1 MVSCPLCQQRKAK
14 RHCPALGRT
23 ICSICCGT
31 KRRVE
36 ISCPSDCPY
45 LAAAR
50 EHPPAVVRRQ
60 QERDVALLLP
70 SIERLT
76 ARQLQLF
83 TLFHLV
89 IARHQPD
96 GLAHLSDDDVAE
108 AAAALA
114 STLETA
120 ARGVIYEHT
129 PQSVPALR
137 LMSEMK
143 AMLADIRAEGAV
155 VSDDEAA
162 TTLRAIER
170 GARETR
176 TRAGRGETA
185 YLSLL
190 ARLLQD
196 DRAGDTGG
204 PDAGGR
210 RGLIVLP

>member
-1 MVSCPLCQQRKAK
+1 VSCPLCEQRKAK
-14 RHCPALGRT
+14 RRCPALGQT

-36 ISCPSDCPY
+36 ISCPSDCRY
-45 LAAAR
+45 LTAAR

-70 SIERLT
+70 TIERLT
-76 ARQLQLF
+76 ARQVHLF

-89 IARHQPD
+89 IARHRPD
-96 GLAHLSDDDVAE
+96 GFVRLSDEDVAE

-129 PQSVPALR
+129 PQSAPALR
-137 LMSEMK
+137 LMSEMTGL
-143 AMLADIRAEGAV
+143 LADIRAEGVAV
-155 VSDDEAA
+155 DDSDAA
-162 TTLRAIER
+162 VTLRAIER

-176 TRAGRGETA
+176 TRAGGGETA
-185 YLSLL
+185 YLSLV

-196 DRAGDTGG
+196 DGTGEAVRL
-204 PDAGGR
+204 DASGR
-210 RGLIVLP
+210 SGLIILP